1 MITVLKFGGTSVGS
15 PEALTRVA
23 NIIVNGEGSKAVVV
37 SAMSG
42 ITNFLE
48 SIVDDPNLKADDAL
62 ASFEKKH
69 EDVAKQLFDDKTL
82 ALFMAEFRERINSF
96 ADLLNRPDARKDPY
110 FKDAVVS
117 QGERFSSLLLA
128 HLLNKMGY
136 KAVALL
142 SRGQFD
148 LRDAAAARDYL
159 VGSKIA
165 RSGWPTAADA
175 PLTKGRLAYMVCQ
188 ALGIKGGVTMRLFG
202 PSQRYCLAE
211 CQYLELMTGGADYE
225 HVTGGELVSVI
236 DRADQYRQSKGQAAE
251 PQPAAQPQPRCERC
265 RPSKAASIPT
275 LSDPGQREQDRSC
288 RLHSVGRVCLPSAT
302 PYSGSA
308 SRAVP
313 DRGCASAGRV
323 R

>member
-1 MITVLKFGGTSVGS
+1 MTGSRRMVMGMILGGV
-15 PEALTRVA
+15 
-23 NIIVNGEGSKAVVV
+23 
-37 SAMSG
+37 
-42 ITNFLE
+42 
-48 SIVDDPNLKADDAL
+48 AL
-62 ASFEKKH
+62 AA
-69 EDVAKQLFDDKTL
+69 VAATVRADTPGDTDAEF
-82 ALFMAEFRERINSF
+82 FMALSYKQV
-96 ADLLNRPDARKDPY
+96 AMMDD
-110 FKDAVVS
+110 
-117 QGERFSSLLLA
+117 
-128 HLLNKMGY
+128 GY

-251 PQPAAQPQPRCERC
+251 PQPAAQPQPPAAPTAVNATAEAT
-265 RPSKAASIPT
+265 KAPAAEAATTQPT
-275 LSDPGQREQDRSC
+275 AAAPVAAPKTDQPAAADAEAPAKQVAPAAGSPGANEN
-288 RLHSVGRVCLPSAT
+288 LPQMT
-302 PYSGSA
+302 P
-308 SRAVP
+308 VEP
-313 DRGCASAGRV
+313 
-323 R
+323 